1 MRRFRDRNVSG
12 SKHTKE
18 TPMLRRFVTALLLV
32 SFSTLSIS
40 AQQRNPDQQPR
51 KVKQELKKAYVNWIN
66 DVDLIITKSER
77 DAWNKLA
84 TDDEREKFIEDF
96 WHSRDPDPDTEE
108 NEFKQNFFERDAY
121 ANEHFSSGKPGRL
134 TDRGRI
140 YIKFGKPDE
149 IESHPAG
156 GLYERTSY
164 EGGGSTSTYPFEK
177 WFYRYL
183 PNVKSG
189 VEIEFVDPTG
199 SGEYRIARN
208 PDEKDALIQIP
219 GAGQTLA
226 EMMNLESRADRI
238 TNLGGFG
245 RVNYTRTQDS
255 PFEVIDLL
263 NALQKDQPFERN
275 FLGNSVS
282 TPIVDDSSINF
293 DTQINFFRQSDN
305 RVLAVLTVQA
315 DNDQLQFSDSGGL
328 QTARLNIFG
337 RVTSVANLTAAKFE
351 DSVTTTATAQEL
363 NDTRTRKSAY
373 ARAFI
378 LNPGRYRVDVIV
390 RDIQSGNAGVRKVGF
405 IAPKFPTDS
414 LSASSVILAAKLE
427 NMEAGAPI
435 GPFVIGTTKV
445 IPNLTGVYRRGQP
458 IGIYLQVYNAA
469 MDQTTLR
476 PAADAEYV
484 LLKDGKELSKQI
496 EDWRQINDAGQ
507 RLTLTRLIDS
517 RNLEPGKYQIQIR
530 IRDHV
535 SGQTITPAASF
546 TVEP

>member
-1 MRRFRDRNVSG
+1 MPVSL
-12 SKHTKE
+12 
-18 TPMLRRFVTALLLV
+18 LRVFTALLLV
-32 SFSTLSIS
+32 SFSTLSIP
-40 AQQRNPDQQPR
+40 AQQTKPSPDQKPR
-51 KVKQELKKAYVNWIN
+51 KIKRELKKAYVEWIA
-66 DVDLIITKSER
+66 DVDPILTASER
-77 DAWNKLA
+77 DAWKKLD

-96 WHSRDPDPDTEE
+96 WRSRDPDPDTDE
-108 NEFKQNFFERDAY
+108 NEFKQEFFERIAY

-149 IESHPAG
+149 VESHPAG
-156 GLYERTSY
+156 GLYERPSY

-199 SGEYRIARN
+199 SGEYRMARN
-208 PDEKDALIQIP
+208 PDEKDALIHIP
-219 GAGQTLA
+219 GAGQTFA
-226 EMMNLESRADRI
+226 EMMGTESRAERVA
-238 TNLGGFG
+238 NLGGFG
-245 RVNYTRTQDS
+245 RVNYTRTPDS
-255 PFEVIDLL
+255 PFEVLNLL
-263 NALQKDQPFERN
+263 NGLERDQPFERN
-275 FLGNSVS
+275 FLGNRVG
-282 TPIVDDSSINF
+282 TPVVDDSSITF

-305 RVLAVLTVQA
+305 RVLAVLTVQT

-328 QTARLNIFG
+328 QIARLNIFG
-337 RVTSVANLTAAKFE
+337 KVTSVANVPAGNFE

-363 NDTRTRKSAY
+363 SSTRAHKSAY
-373 ARAFI
+373 ARAFV

-405 IAPKFPTDS
+405 IVPKFPTDS
-414 LSASSVILAAKLE
+414 LSASSIILAAKLE

-445 IPNLTGVYRRGQP
+445 IPNLSSVYRRGQP

-469 MDQTTLR
+469 TDQTTLR

-484 LLKDGKELSKQI
+484 LLKDGKELTRQI

-535 SGQTITPAASF
+535 SGQTITPEASF

>member
-1 MRRFRDRNVSG
+1 MPVSL
-12 SKHTKE
+12 
-18 TPMLRRFVTALLLV
+18 LRLVTALLLV
-32 SFSTLSIS
+32 SFSALSS
-40 AQQRNPDQQPR
+40 PAQQTKPSPDEKPR
-51 KVKQELKKAYVNWIN
+51 KLKREPNKAYVQWID
-66 DVDLIITKSER
+66 DVEPIITQAER
-77 DAWNKLA
+77 DAWKKLA
-84 TDDEREKFIEDF
+84 TDEEREQFIQDF
-96 WHSRDPDPDTEE
+96 WRSRDPDPDTEE
-108 NEFKQNFFERDAY
+108 NEFKLEYFERVAY

-149 IESHPAG
+149 VESHPAG
-156 GLYERTSY
+156 GSYERPSY

-177 WFYRYL
+177 WFYRYI
-183 PNVKSG
+183 PNVRNG

-208 PDEKDALIQIP
+208 PDEKDALIYIP
-219 GAGQTLA
+219 GAGPTFA
-226 EMMNLESRADRI
+226 ELSGLESRADRLN
-238 TNLGGFG
+238 NLGGFG
-245 RVNYTRTQDS
+245 RVNYTRSQDS
-255 PFEVIDLL
+255 QFEVMDLL
-263 NALQKDQPFERN
+263 NALQRDQPFERN

-305 RVLAVLTVQA
+305 RVLAVLTVQT
-315 DNDQLQFSDSGGL
+315 DNDQLHFEDSGGL

-337 RVTSVANLTAAKFE
+337 KVTSVADLTAAKFE

-363 NDTRTRKSAY
+363 SDTRTRKSAY
-373 ARAFI
+373 ARAF
-378 LNPGRYRVDVIV
+378 LLEPGRYRVDVIV
-390 RDIQSGNAGVRKVGF
+390 RDVQTGNAGVRKVGF
-405 IAPKFPTDS
+405 VAPKFPTDS
-414 LSASSVILAAKLE
+414 LSTSSIILAAKLE
-427 NMEAGAPI
+427 KVEAGAPI
-435 GPFVIGTTKV
+435 GPFIIGTTKV
-445 IPNLTGVYRRGQP
+445 IPNLTRVYRRGQP
-458 IGIYLQVYNAA
+458 IGIYLQVYNAGI
-469 MDQTTLR
+469 DQTTLR

-517 RNLEPGKYQIQIR
+517 RNLEPGKYQIQVR

-535 SGQTITPAASF
+535 SGQTITPEASF